1 MQHRSPAALHSSFFE
16 SKCKSE
22 IFKRSSGTL
31 QAFAYSSGA
40 RITWDV
46 LQRVESSWEGWAMPN
61 HFPSL
66 DPSSSLMVQLKLFRD
81 VEEYL
86 ENGTWLSVLSAIR
99 SSRNK
104 KMPSGSQWEFV
115 TLSTFCY
122 RRTFPYYSTPLKC
135 CFSHLSDFPSHGQ
148 GRAEINARL
157 YVASHMG
164 IRTRIHSSS
173 NASTTTEQYRKR
185 SGFVRYFPLHL
196 FSLSPSCSTAA
207 SNEVTYKTFLAWYQK
222 RFDTE
227 AEEHAAYCIAKL
239 LNICWGVLIFKSQE

>member
-1 MQHRSPAALHSSFFE
+1 MPHRSPAALHSSFFE
-16 SKCKSE
+16 RKCKSE
-22 IFKRSSGTL
+22 IFKCSSGTL

-66 DPSSSLMVQLKLFRD
+66 DPISSLMVHLKLFHG

-86 ENGTWLSVLSAIR
+86 ENIMWLCDLSAIR

-104 KMPSGSQWEFV
+104 KIRKITEMPSGSQWEFA

-135 CFSHLSDFPSHGQ
+135 CFSHLSDFTSQGQ

-164 IRTRIHSSS
+164 IRTRKPKEVAPQVMQAPLQSSS
-173 NASTTTEQYRKR
+173 ANIQTLFAI
-185 SGFVRYFPLHL
+185 FVYI
-196 FSLSPSCSTAA
+196 CSRCRRL
-207 SNEVTYKTFLAWYQK
+207 VPQWLQM
-222 RFDTE
+222 
-227 AEEHAAYCIAKL
+227 
-239 LNICWGVLIFKSQE
+239 KSRTRHF